1 MPQTP
6 LFPKEFLETL
16 AQPKEQVARVRVAAA
31 GDGALIKPRP
41 PMLVAHAR
49 ALKVAHTVEVG
60 QAEVSCACTNSSTHE
75 EKGYVSRFALPSK
88 LRPSFNM
95 QVLVADD
102 QGINRKLMCQ
112 LLSTF
117 NSSWQLVECATAEE
131 AILAAKSNF
140 FPLIVMDEEFGAG
153 VMTGSEAI
161 AAIRSIEAAQGT
173 SDDKSAFI
181 VSWTANSSSLGIPT
195 GANSTWQ
202 KPADR
207 EIMQVDID
215 RALQVVE

>member
-1 MPQTP
+1 MIWRLSGSVCAPSCRGS
-6 LFPKEFLETL
+6 L
-16 AQPKEQVARVRVAAA
+16 AQQHAHRW
-31 GDGALIKPRP
+31 KPPDDRTNLP
-41 PMLVAHAR
+41 PCEVFLLEIGGSTCR
-49 ALKVAHTVEVG
+49 API
-60 QAEVSCACTNSSTHE
+60 SSTHE
-75 EKGYVSRFALPSK
+75 KKGYVSRFALPSK

-181 VSWTANSSSLGIPT
+181 VSWTAKSSSLGIPT

>member
-1 MPQTP
+1 M
-6 LFPKEFLETL
+6 
-16 AQPKEQVARVRVAAA
+16 
-31 GDGALIKPRP
+31 
-41 PMLVAHAR
+41 
-49 ALKVAHTVEVG
+49 
-60 QAEVSCACTNSSTHE
+60 SCTNSSTHE
-75 EKGYVSRFALPSK
+75 KKGYVSRFALPSK

-161 AAIRSIEAAQGT
+161 EAIRSIEAAQGT

-181 VSWTANSSSLGIPT
+181 VSWTANSSSLGIPS

-202 KPADR
+202 KPANR